1 MKITILSKKEDL
13 FFGRTNV
20 EFEVWHETLPTP
32 KRDDVRAALAKEFDK
47 DIKNIILISFKTAY
61 GSNKSKGTVHVYEKE
76 ESIAKAEPK
85 YVIKRNSQKVEKKEG
100 EESTEEPK
108 KEEKKQEKKE

>member
-32 KRDDVRAALAKEFDK
+32 KRDDVRALVAKEFEK
-47 DIKNIILISFKTAY
+47 DIKNVILISFTTAY
-61 GSNKSKGTVHVYEKE
+61 GSNKSKGTAHIYAKE

-85 YVIKRNSQKVEKKEG
+85 YIIKRNAPKVEKKEG
-100 EESTEEPK
+100 EEK
-108 KEEKKQEKKE
+108 KE